1 MFLNVTKQNSVK
13 DGVFF
18 QNEYVGDFVRVIA
31 GKEITFLNSIPII
44 ESGP

>member
-1 MFLNVTKQNSVK
+1 MTKQNSVK

-18 QNEYVGDFVRVIA
+18 QNEYVGNFVRVIA
-31 GKEITFLNSIPII
+31 GTEIILLNLIPSI